1 MQRTTIAVTL
11 LPTDTYI
18 VGDRP
23 HELYQPEEIVKKILH
38 SINFNK
44 LKAKRSYLLF
54 LHNLDGCKTLRIE
67 HCRPV

>member
-23 HELYQPEEIVKKILH
+23 HELYQPEEIVKH
-38 SINFNK
+38 STSLDKFQQIK
-44 LKAKRSYLLF
+44 SALF
-54 LHNLDGCKTLRIE
+54 ITC
-67 HCRPV
+67 

>member
-23 HELYQPEEIVKKILH
+23 HELYQPVGNSKK
-38 SINFNK
+38 FYFT
-44 LKAKRSYLLF
+44 R
-54 LHNLDGCKTLRIE
+54 
-67 HCRPV
+67 